1 MNNAEILKKL
11 AGIFGFED
19 ISWKIQVTNRDKTQG
34 MAVPYLDSRAI
45 QKRLDEAVGA
55 MNWRN
60 EFLLWQKN
68 AQICGISLFNAER
81 EQWITKY
88 DGAEN
93 TDIEPIKGGLSDSF
107 KRACF
112 NWGIGRELYSAPFI
126 WIPASRTEIQRKGE
140 KFCCSERFTVSS
152 IEYNV
157 GHEITGL
164 VIKDGKNRVVYEL
177 KPEAAGREEPAEG
190 TESGSGTG
198 RKRNGSGKQ
207 AEGKPPVSA
216 EQMDSLE
223 KELQRTGV
231 GMDAVKERYQ
241 IESPENMSEE
251 IYRKVMNALA
261 KTKTKVA

>member
-107 KRACF
+107 KRAAAI
-112 NWGIGRELYSAPFI
+112 WGIGRYLYDMETLWVEIEPYGKSYRIKKSEYDKLRRHYDESVAALSDGAPA
-126 WIPASRTEIQRKGE
+126 PKAQSQNEAGQEPPETEDYNYIIKSVSDSGKSICLKLEDKTGKAVSVYAKKGD
-140 KFCCSERFTVSS
+140 
-152 IEYNV
+152 
-157 GHEITGL
+157 TGL
-164 VIKDGKNRVVYEL
+164 I
-177 KPEAAGREEPAEG
+177 
-190 TESGSGTG
+190 SGAKLRTA
-198 RKRNGSGKQ
+198 KF
-207 AEGKPPVSA
+207 
-216 EQMDSLE
+216 E
-223 KELQRTGV
+223 KKKADFGAYYT
-231 GMDAVKERYQ
+231 
-241 IESPENMSEE
+241 MSEYE
-251 IYRKVMNALA
+251 
-261 KTKTKVA
+261 VAA

>member
-107 KRACF
+107 KRAAAI
-112 NWGIGRELYSAPFI
+112 WGIGRYLYDMETLWVEIEPYGKSYRIKKGEYDKLRWHYDKNVAMLSGKAPT
-126 WIPASRTEIQRKGE
+126 PDKAQGGNMEQPPYEDYAPDTEDYAYIVKSTSVSGNSVCLTLANKEGKEVSVYARKGDN
-140 KFCCSERFTVSS
+140 SLR
-152 IEYNV
+152 
-157 GHEITGL
+157 
-164 VIKDGKNRVVYEL
+164 
-177 KPEAAGREEPAEG
+177 
-190 TESGSGTG
+190 SGT
-198 RKRNGSGKQ
+198 KLRNAKFVKGKSDFG
-207 AEGKPPVSA
+207 EYF
-216 EQMDSLE
+216 
-223 KELQRTGV
+223 T
-231 GMDAVKERYQ
+231 
-241 IESPENMSEE
+241 MSEYD
-251 IYRKVMNALA
+251 IAA
-261 KTKTKVA
+261 